1 MTPEPADALV
11 IGGGLYGCWIALF
24 LRRAGLGRVV
34 LVEREAEI
42 CARASFWNQARIHNG
57 YHYPR
62 SFTTAFRS
70 RVNLPRFVADF
81 PDAIVNVTS
90 LYAIARTGSKVTPRG
105 FRRFCAEIGARIE
118 PATQAI
124 AELFSPRLIAGVFVA
139 EEPVF
144 DARALA
150 DQLRRALDEA
160 GVELRLGTEVTG
172 LRSDGGLTASST
184 SGPIAA
190 RRIFNCTYAGLDA
203 LRATSTSGL
212 KYEAVELG
220 LIEPPAVFE
229 GLGIT
234 VMDGPFFSTLPF
246 PARGLHSLSHVRY
259 TPHMEWTR
267 EETDRSPYAVL
278 DALPKTPRAPA
289 MLRDAAR
296 YVPALAASRIVDS
309 FFEVKAIRAA
319 NEVDD
324 GRPIL
329 FEPHP
334 EHPGC
339 FSVLGGKLDNIY
351 DVEEALGRVVLRGGR
366 YA

>member
-1 MTPEPADALV
+1 MTPEPVDALV

-34 LVEREAEI
+34 LVEREAAI
-42 CARASFWNQARIHNG
+42 CTRASFWNQARIHNG

-81 PDAIVNVTS
+81 PNAIVDVTS
-90 LYAIARTGSKVTPRG
+90 LYAIARTGSKVTPEG
-105 FRRFCAEIGARIE
+105 FVRFCGDIGARIE
-118 PATQAI
+118 PATQEQAG
-124 AELFSPRLIAGVFVA
+124 LFSPRLVAGVFVA

-144 DARALA
+144 DAHHLA
-150 DQLRRALDEA
+150 DQLRAALRAE
-160 GVELRLGTEVTG
+160 GVEVRLGTEVTELTSAQG
-172 LRSDGGLTASST
+172 LVAHTAQ
-184 SGPIAA
+184 GPIRA
-190 RRIFNCTYAGLDA
+190 RRVFNCTYAGLDA
-203 LRATSTSGL
+203 LRPASASDL
-212 KYEAVELG
+212 KYEAAELA
-220 LIEPPAVFE
+220 LIEPPEEFE

-234 VMDGPFFSTLPF
+234 VMDGPFFSLLPF
-246 PARGLHSLSHVRY
+246 PPRGLHSLSHVRY

-267 EETDRSPYAVL
+267 QDTDRSPYAVL
-278 DALPKTPRAPA
+278 DALPRTPRAPA

-296 YVPALAASRIVDS
+296 YVPALGSSRIVDS

-334 EHPGC
+334 GHPGC
-339 FSVLGGKLDNIY
+339 FSVLGGKLDTIY
-351 DVEEALGRVVLRGGR
+351 DVEEALRRVLAEDGG
-366 YA
+366 